1 MEKIASIINK
11 ILSKLSILDKNEEY
25 SSIKMN
31 MESKDFTDCQSALES
46 FLQKGNVSGWLCD
59 TSTPRVIFFSNKQPL
74 KKEKIKWIIEGE
86 AVSEDNNFSSRIS
99 QNQNGGWTVQTFS
112 KNESEN
118 LKEYLVKNV
127 SLMKVK
133 GGKMNY
139 QIAYSLEN
147 NKLYPAWQRLISIT
161 EE

>member
-1 MEKIASIINK
+1 MEKIASNINK
-11 ILSKLSILDKNEEY
+11 ILSELSILNKNEEY

-31 MESKDFTDCQSALES
+31 IESKDFTDCHSALEY
-46 FLQKGNVSGWLCD
+46 FLQIANVSGWICD
-59 TSTPRVIFFSNKQPL
+59 TSTPGVIYFSKNQPL
-74 KKEKIKWIIEGE
+74 NNGIINWIIEGE

-99 QNQNGGWTVQTFS
+99 QKQNGGWTVQTFS
-112 KNESEN
+112 KNKSEN

-147 NKLYPAWQRLISIT
+147 NKLYPAWQRLMSIT